1 MNPSVKGI
9 GEYEDYFELTCE
21 GEPMNLN
28 EAAAWIVD
36 NREPLEESKEP
47 LQDAFKSS
55 THVLVIDDVYQG
67 MPSFNIL

>member
-1 MNPSVKGI
+1 MGLESTVKAR

-36 NREPLEESKEP
+36 NREELEESKEP
-47 LQDAFKSS
+47 A
-55 THVLVIDDVYQG
+55 
-67 MPSFNIL
+67 